1 MLIFK
6 HFIIQFRIFKFNF
19 ALGFLTFFLFS
30 NEIKSKNYVNS
41 AHVIDN
47 AGGSSQSS
55 SYINTSAV
63 GQSFGFDE
71 NNSNIFVNFG
81 GFLPELNNV
90 DSDRD
95 GLSDADEVVSGT
107 DPNIHALKDRLLL
120 HYTFDADSYGINP
133 FWGIE
138 DASGNNRRGSIRD
151 LPENIKF
158 MSNRF
163 GRTKEAM
170 KFSSWDNLGREVIYS
185 SDTAK
190 PSFPETIN
198 SNQTVSFWFY
208 LSDYRIVDNQV
219 LFEFWDF
226 ESSVDELKGFE
237 FLVNGKTKSFH
248 WAASGKQKYQS
259 SRTPIEFKKWHHV
272 LLILGGQWHDSNNQK
287 GIAFLLDGK
296 LTGVF
301 SNTELELLNVN
312 FKNKNLRIGAS
323 KSDPYSKP
331 FHGLIDDFRLYDR
344 SIGKKEIELFVNVDN
359 PTIIVANPKPIDS
372 DSDGL
377 TDIDEVNDHK
387 TNPTLADTDGDGLSD
402 GDEINKYNTN
412 PLASDSDGDNF
423 SDNEELAAGTDPNN
437 NKNYPVKIEPPVITA
452 SPKSVYVKTNNDAE
466 FQIQASGT
474 TLTYQW
480 FFNNSLLAGAD
491 RNTLTIPKAS
501 KKNEGTY
508 TVEISNEAGTASRNS
523 TLTLVEEPPVFISIP
538 DRFDLVYEKGETMI
552 LSPKVKSVGP
562 TTFQWYKE
570 GNKLEGETKLILKIK
585 DVDYDDAD
593 NYSLVAKNIFDT
605 TTSETMR
612 VSVVDEAK
620 IGQHINNKFPKIQGL
635 VDSSPAVGKDG
646 SIYYATVGESGYLYS
661 HKSNGERKWGLS
673 FNSALR
679 GSPAIDDN
687 EVIYVLED
695 TGALH
700 AIENRGSSGK
710 KLWKYNLKGDEID
723 AEGEYREFGNSP
735 AITKD
740 GTIIF
745 GWFDRNVYAVKNGN
759 LVWNFPTEGRILASP
774 SIALDGT
781 IYIGDEEGNLYAIK
795 PDGTSAWPKPF
806 STGEQI
812 ITRPAIDS
820 EGNIYFGSFSDKF
833 YAIDSNRVPIWTFD
847 TKQDI
852 WSSAVIR
859 ADGTVYFGADNGYFY
874 ALSTETG
881 EVKWTYRIKENWQRS
896 STAVL
901 GLDGSIYFTLWD
913 NSFYSINRIGKKLW
927 SVKLKGDGDDAATF
941 SSPSLLDDG
950 KIYVGIQDGDN
961 GRINIIQGGSPIDTN
976 SPWPSFGGDMQNT
989 GRVVDSTS
997 NTDSFRPELRLIDI
1011 DIDSITIQITGDAF
1025 ENYKLQS
1032 SNTMETWEF
1041 VPEAKNIQTNFR
1053 GKATFKTSIIGNGP
1067 VFFRLI
1073 TE

>member
-1 MLIFK
+1 
-6 HFIIQFRIFKFNF
+6 
-19 ALGFLTFFLFS
+19 
-30 NEIKSKNYVNS
+30 
-41 AHVIDN
+41 
-47 AGGSSQSS
+47 
-55 SYINTSAV
+55 
-63 GQSFGFDE
+63 
-71 NNSNIFVNFG
+71 
-81 GFLPELNNV
+81 
-90 DSDRD
+90 
-95 GLSDADEVVSGT
+95 
-107 DPNIHALKDRLLL
+107 
-120 HYTFDADSYGINP
+120 
-133 FWGIE
+133 
-138 DASGNNRRGSIRD
+138 
-151 LPENIKF
+151 
-158 MSNRF
+158 
-163 GRTKEAM
+163 
-170 KFSSWDNLGREVIYS
+170 
-185 SDTAK
+185 
-190 PSFPETIN
+190 
-198 SNQTVSFWFY
+198 
-208 LSDYRIVDNQV
+208 
-219 LFEFWDF
+219 
-226 ESSVDELKGFE
+226 
-237 FLVNGKTKSFH
+237 
-248 WAASGKQKYQS
+248 
-259 SRTPIEFKKWHHV
+259 
-272 LLILGGQWHDSNNQK
+272 
-287 GIAFLLDGK
+287 
-296 LTGVF
+296 
-301 SNTELELLNVN
+301 
-312 FKNKNLRIGAS
+312 
-323 KSDPYSKP
+323 
-331 FHGLIDDFRLYDR
+331 
-344 SIGKKEIELFVNVDN
+344 
-359 PTIIVANPKPIDS
+359 
-372 DSDGL
+372 
-377 TDIDEVNDHK
+377 
-387 TNPTLADTDGDGLSD
+387 
-402 GDEINKYNTN
+402 
-412 PLASDSDGDNF
+412 
-423 SDNEELAAGTDPNN
+423 
-437 NKNYPVKIEPPVITA
+437 
-452 SPKSVYVKTNNDAE
+452 
-466 FQIQASGT
+466 
-474 TLTYQW
+474 
-480 FFNNSLLAGAD
+480 
-491 RNTLTIPKAS
+491 
-501 KKNEGTY
+501 
-508 TVEISNEAGTASRNS
+508 
-523 TLTLVEEPPVFISIP
+523 
-538 DRFDLVYEKGETMI
+538 MI

-593 NYSLVAKNIFDT
+593 NYSLVATNIFDT

-635 VDSSPAVGKDG
+635 IDSSPAVGKDG
-646 SIYYATVGESGYLYS
+646 SIYYATVGESGYLYR

-687 EVIYVLED
+687 DVIYVLED

-700 AIENRGSSGK
+700 AIENRGSTGK
-710 KLWKYNLKGDEID
+710 KLWRYKLKGDEID

-896 STAVL
+896 STAAL

-927 SVKLKGDGDDAATF
+927 SVKLQGNGDDVATF

-950 KIYVGIQDGDN
+950 KIYVGIQDGEN

-976 SPWPSFGGDMQNT
+976 SPWQSFGGDMQNT

-997 NTDSFRPELRLIDI
+997 NKDSFRPELRIIDTNS
-1011 DIDSITIQITGDAF
+1011 DSITIQITGDAF

-1032 SNTMETWEF
+1032 SNAMQNWEI
-1041 VPEAKNIQTNFR
+1041 ASGSKNIQTNFR
-1053 GKATFKTSIIGNGP
+1053 GRANFKVSIIGDRP